1 MTAPSSLP
9 ARRRRAGKAAADLER
24 AVAAA
29 ERGLYVLRLYVA
41 GMAPLS
47 TRTIVELRRICE
59 ERLRGRY
66 DLEVI
71 DILQQPELAK
81 EAQIFAVPTLIKTFP
96 LPIRRLIGDLTQ
108 PERVLVGLDLAPSSE
123 A

>member
-1 MTAPSSLP
+1 VTPTGATSL
-9 ARRRRAGKAAADLER
+9 RER

-29 ERGLYVLRLYVA
+29 AQDQYVLRLYVA
-41 GMAPLS
+41 GMTSRS
-47 TRTIVELRRICE
+47 TRAIVELRRICE
-59 ERLRGRY
+59 ERLCGRY
-66 DLEVI
+66 DLQVI
-71 DILQQPELAK
+71 DILQQPELAT
-81 EAQIFAVPTLIKTFP
+81 EAQIFAVPTLIKTLP